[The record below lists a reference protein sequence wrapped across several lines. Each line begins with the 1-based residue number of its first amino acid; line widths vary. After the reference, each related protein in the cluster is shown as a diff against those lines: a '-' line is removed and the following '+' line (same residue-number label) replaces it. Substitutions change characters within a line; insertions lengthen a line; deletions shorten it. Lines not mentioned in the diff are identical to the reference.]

1 MQKITKH
8 IIKAIE
14 KGMKIEKARH
24 PDWDDNKHRMKV
36 LVNLDADNEKVII
49 DFTKENQ

>member
-14 KGMKIEKARH
+14 KGMKIEKSKH
-24 PDWDDNKHRMKV
+24 PDWDENKHRMKV
-36 LVNLDADNEKVII
+36 VVNLDDDKIQL
-49 DFTKENQ
+49 DFTKENK